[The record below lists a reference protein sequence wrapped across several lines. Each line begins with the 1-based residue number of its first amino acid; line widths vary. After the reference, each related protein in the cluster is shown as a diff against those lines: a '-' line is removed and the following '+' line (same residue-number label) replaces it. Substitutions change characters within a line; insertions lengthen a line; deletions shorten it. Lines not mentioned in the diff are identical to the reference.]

1 MGLVMPSAYA
11 GRDHATL
18 LNVVAPFLSRNAKLL
33 QIDNETYRYRRPGDG
48 ACADPDLVILG
59 SASTDHT
66 PFLENQEFIRV
77 MVQKLD
83 SDLRDHLCSDMTSA
97 IRDNFRLIGQEPENA
112 S

>member
-1 MGLVMPSAYA
+1 
-11 GRDHATL
+11 
-18 LNVVAPFLSRNAKLL
+18 
-33 QIDNETYRYRRPGDG
+33 
-48 ACADPDLVILG
+48 
-59 SASTDHT
+59 
-66 PFLENQEFIRV
+66 